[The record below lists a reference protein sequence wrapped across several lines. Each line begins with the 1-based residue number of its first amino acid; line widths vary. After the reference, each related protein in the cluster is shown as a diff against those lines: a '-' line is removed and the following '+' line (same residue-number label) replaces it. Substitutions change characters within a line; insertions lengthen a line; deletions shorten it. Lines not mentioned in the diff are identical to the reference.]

1 MRAVKYG
8 VTRDY
13 VRGLEVVLPNGKIV
27 EFGGK
32 VVKNSSGY
40 SLKDLMIGSEGTLGF
55 ITKATLKLLPLPKKA
70 ISLLIPFKTLKEAI
84 DTVPLIIKSKA
95 IPTAIEFMQREVII
109 DAEEYLV
116 KNSQIPNPMR
126 TFCSNLTA
134 IQQKR
139 LKQIMIKLQ
148 NFV

>member
-1 MRAVKYG
+1 MSFQMENSGIWWKG
-8 VTRDY
+8 C
-13 VRGLEVVLPNGKIV
+13 
-27 EFGGK
+27 
-32 VVKNSSGY
+32 KNSSGY

-109 DAEEYLV
+109 DAEEYLG
-116 KNSQIPNPMR
+116 KNSQILNPMR
-126 TFCSNLTA
+126 IFCSSLMA

-139 LKQIMIKLQ
+139 SKQTMTKLQ
-148 NFV
+148 NYA